1 VDSLD
6 SILDVSQKMNRIFG
20 ISGFLAAD
28 DTDVFQ

>member
-1 VDSLD
+1 
-6 SILDVSQKMNRIFG
+6 MNRIFG